1 MLAFKLHVPTLAS
14 QVRNVTIARRYIC
27 TTPQV
32 HDVTARRTK
41 CAING
46 VSQCTLPPVD
56 APCRQSM
63 HLVVIQ
69 CTLSSFNAP
78 CRHLMHLVIIQC
90 TLSSV
95 DAPCRQYV
103 DLTQIKKFKSPHRA
117 ASLQFSGV
125 TTVRALVEQNIAQT
139 EVLTAV
145 IRGLYTVL

>member
-1 MLAFKLHVPTLAS
+1 MFFEWDYWADKAGFTIAWRQCGTWRCYKLEAISKRVLAFKLHVPTLAS

-46 VSQCTLPPVD
+46 VSQCTLQPVD

-69 CTLSSFNAP
+69 CTLSSFNAL
-78 CRHLMHLVIIQC
+78 CRHSMHLVVSRC
-90 TLSSV
+90 TVSSV
-95 DAPCRQYV
+95 RWFDT
-103 DLTQIKKFKSPHRA
+103 DKEIQIS
-117 ASLQFSGV
+117 ASSCQF
-125 TTVRALVEQNIAQT
+125 
-139 EVLTAV
+139 AV
-145 IRGLYTVL
+145 